1 MIFVFPALTED
12 SGSNTMESKPD
23 PKKAKVGGTSSKTK
37 VIILFCV
44 ILIQLN

>member
-1 MIFVFPALTED
+1 
-12 SGSNTMESKPD
+12 MESKPD
-23 PKKAKVGGTSSKTK
+23 PKKAKVGTSSKTK